1 MVQAITDA
9 NFMEETKSGLVITDF
24 WAAWCGPCRM
34 QAPVLEELAEEVGDT
49 VKITK
54 MDIEE
59 NPQTPAEFGIMSI
72 PTLLI
77 KKDGE
82 VVETLVGFHQKEQ
95 LEAVIAKHA

>member
-1 MVQAITDA
+1 MVQAITDT
-9 NFMEETKSGLVITDF
+9 NFIEETKSGLVITDF

-34 QAPVLEELAEEVGDT
+34 QSPVLEELESEVGDE

-72 PTLLI
+72 PTLLF

-82 VVETLVGFHQKEQ
+82 VVETLVGYHPKEQ
-95 LEAVIAKHA
+95 IEEVIAKHS